1 MDWLSNIVWPGW
13 RGIIEIV
20 VMAML
25 FYSASIMFRGT
36 RGTQVL
42 IGLIVVVVAMIGI
55 TQLFHLTALN
65 WLLRQFFLYAAVGML
80 IIFQPEIRRALAEI
94 GRKTVTHSTHE
105 TRAVVDAVVDAALHL
120 AEQRM
125 GALIAIERKIGTKAI
140 QDTGIILD
148 SRVNADLLINIFFPN
163 TPLHDGGVI
172 IVDNRVA
179 AAACL
184 FPLTQSTGMSRGL
197 GTRHR
202 AAIGLTEETDALV
215 VIVSEET
222 GIISVSANGALE
234 RNLDEEH
241 LRRRLL
247 SALVQNVRPEGSM
260 RRMIRQVQTN
270 LGPARPADTEKEH
283 RNGPA

>member
-1 MDWLSNIVWPGW
+1 MDWLSNIAWPGW
-13 RGIIEIV
+13 RGVIEIV
-20 VMAML
+20 IMALL
-25 FYSASIMFRGT
+25 FYSASMMFRGT

-42 IGLIVVVVAMIGI
+42 IGLIVVVVAMIGV
-55 TQLFHLTALN
+55 TQIFHLAALN

-94 GRKTVTHSTHE
+94 GRKTVSHSTYE

-172 IVDNRVA
+172 IVDNRVV

-184 FPLTQSTGMSRGL
+184 FPLTQSTEISRGL

-215 VIVSEET
+215 VVVSEET
-222 GIISVSANGALE
+222 GIISVAAKGALE
-234 RNLDEEH
+234 RNMDEEH

-247 SALVQNVRPEGSM
+247 SALVQDVRPENSM

-270 LGPARPADTEKEH
+270 LGSARPAEPGKER